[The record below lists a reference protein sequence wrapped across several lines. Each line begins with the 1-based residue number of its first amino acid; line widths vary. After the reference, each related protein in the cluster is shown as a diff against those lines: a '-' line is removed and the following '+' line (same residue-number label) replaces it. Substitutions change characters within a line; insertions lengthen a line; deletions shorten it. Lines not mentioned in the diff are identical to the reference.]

1 MIQEYLQLF
10 EKEAVQPA
18 GQNQAD
24 SCLYRRSTA
33 GRKHGQS
40 AFLPVRSRKRCER
53 EKVRSRVRGASGGN
67 R

>member
-1 MIQEYLQLF
+1 MHDEHQYF
-10 EKEAVQPA
+10 EKEAGRSA

-33 GRKHGQS
+33 GRKHGQP
-40 AFLPVRSRKRCER
+40 ALLPVRTRKRCER